1 MAAKPPHK
9 QLDQSPHPAQLSPV
23 ESSVTQVTG
32 TSRQDRLD
40 EAEMI
45 DLHCRIG
52 LIGGTFRSLRTS
64 LQPTPCLPPSPT
76 SLCSIALASCLSSS
90 LLV

>member
-45 DLHCRIG
+45 STAG
-52 LIGGTFRSLRTS
+52 LG
-64 LQPTPCLPPSPT
+64 
-76 SLCSIALASCLSSS
+76 
-90 LLV
+90 